1 MTAAQDDELTRLRQ
15 QRLVEMREQ
24 MESQALSQMQEEEQ
38 AAAESQNKSN
48 LATAMKTVLSSEAR
62 ERLARLELSRPEL
75 AEQVRQQLADLDK
88 EGRISIPVSDL
99 SLKKILA
106 GLEEKKHNS
115 SIRRI

>member
-15 QRLVEMREQ
+15 QRLAEMREQ

-38 AAAESQNKSN
+38 AAAEAQTKVN
-48 LATAMKTVLSSEAR
+48 LTTAMKTVLSPEAR

-75 AEQVRQQLADLDK
+75 AEQVRHQLADLDK
-88 EGRISIPVSDL
+88 EGKISIPVSDL
-99 SLKKILA
+99 SLKRILA

>member
-1 MTAAQDDELTRLRQ
+1 MTVAQDDELTRLRQ
-15 QRLVEMREQ
+15 QRLAEMREQ

-38 AAAESQNKSN
+38 TAAEAQTKAN

-75 AEQVRQQLADLDK
+75 AEQVRQQLADLEK
-88 EGRISIPVSDL
+88 EGRISTPVSDL
-99 SLKKILA
+99 SLKRILA
-106 GLEEKKHNS
+106 GLEDKKHNS